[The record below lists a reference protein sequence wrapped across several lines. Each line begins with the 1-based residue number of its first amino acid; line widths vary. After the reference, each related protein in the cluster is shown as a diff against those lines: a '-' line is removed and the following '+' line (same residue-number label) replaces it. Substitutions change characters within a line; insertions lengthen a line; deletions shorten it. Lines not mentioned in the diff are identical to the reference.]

1 VQRPPGTGAHWRLM
15 LESDLVQVNQIA
27 DIVHINYPED
37 EGVFAERRRLYPP
50 GCQVLASD
58 AQLFG
63 YIISHPSIYARP
75 PALNSLL
82 GELPE
87 RPTTYYVH
95 DIALL
100 PEVRN
105 QGHASRAVELVLAHA
120 TIAGFTNVSLI
131 AVNNSTE
138 FWRRHGFLT
147 ASEPSVDAK
156 LESYGAGSFF
166 MVRRL
171 DK

>member
-1 VQRPPGTGAHWRLM
+1 MSDAHWRLM
-15 LESDLVQVNQIA
+15 LESDLAQVNRIA
-27 DIVHINYPED
+27 DVVHTNYPED
-37 EGVFAERRRLYPP
+37 EAIFAERRRLYPA

-58 AQLFG
+58 EQLFG
-63 YIISHPSIYARP
+63 YIVSHPSMYARP

-87 RPTTYYVH
+87 QPTTYYIH

-105 QGHASRAVELVLAHA
+105 QGHANHAVELVLTHA
-120 TIAGFTNVSLI
+120 TAVGCTNVSLI

-138 FWRRHGFLT
+138 FWRRHGFLIIT
-147 ASEPSVDAK
+147 ESSIDAK
-156 LESYGAGSFF
+156 LESYGAGAHF
-166 MVRRL
+166 MVRHLR
-171 DK
+171 K